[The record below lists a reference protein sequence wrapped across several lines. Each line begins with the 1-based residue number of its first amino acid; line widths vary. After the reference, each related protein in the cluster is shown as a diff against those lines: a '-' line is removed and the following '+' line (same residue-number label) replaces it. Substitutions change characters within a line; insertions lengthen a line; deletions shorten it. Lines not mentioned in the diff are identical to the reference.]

1 MFDNFF
7 HSLTELTKIDFF
19 SFFKRIE
26 VSVQSL
32 DIWHNPLIIIDIL
45 ISAILLYFFLVFLK
59 KIRVRN
65 LLLGAVVL
73 IGLYLLAYYL
83 DLALLSFI
91 IKYFALFLV
100 VVVPFFLTPS
110 MRRALDRIE
119 REIKG
124 AHIKDLG
131 RREREGVIEEIARA
145 VTVLAKKRVGS
156 LIILENKD
164 SLKRF
169 LATGEKIEAKAS
181 AEFLTYIFYPDSSL
195 REGATIIRG
204 DGVVACKCILPK
216 TKRHLYLDHI
226 SPRDTAAVG
235 LSEITDALCFVTSKK
250 RGDISI
256 AHEGSYLNN
265 LDAER
270 IPFIIETLLA
280 GKAVSK
286 KIDIK

>member
-1 MFDNFF
+1 MMYNRYAMFDNFF
-7 HSLTELTKIDFF
+7 HSLTELTKVDLY

-32 DIWHNPLIIIDIL
+32 DVMHNPLIIVDIL
-45 ISAILLYFFLVFLK
+45 ISAILFYFFLVFLK

-65 LLLGAVVL
+65 LALGAVVL

-124 AHIKDLG
+124 AHIKDLS

-169 LATGEKIEAKAS
+169 
-181 AEFLTYIFYPDSSL
+181 FF
-195 REGATIIRG
+195 
-204 DGVVACKCILPK
+204 
-216 TKRHLYLDHI
+216 
-226 SPRDTAAVG
+226 
-235 LSEITDALCFVTSKK
+235 F
-250 RGDISI
+250 
-256 AHEGSYLNN
+256 
-265 LDAER
+265 
-270 IPFIIETLLA
+270 F
-280 GKAVSK
+280 
-286 KIDIK
+286 